1 MHRLQ
6 NRIQEYAWGSRTA
19 IAELLGL
26 PSPSRM
32 PQAEMWMGAHPVA
45 PSSVVR
51 EGHALSLL
59 RLIEENPPEQLGE
72 ELAARYGGRLPFLLK
87 VLAADA
93 PLSLQV
99 HPSLAQAQEGFARE
113 DARGVARDA
122 PHRNYRDANHKP
134 ELLCALT
141 PMQAL
146 CGFRAPSETLALAR
160 ALDVPVLMEVLAPL
174 VQRPDAEGLRDTFAS
189 LLGLP
194 PDLRSR
200 LLAEVLAAC
209 AVHASGSGT
218 LAEAAACVIRLA
230 EHHPQDVGAV
240 VSLLLNLVTLEPGE
254 ALYLD
259 AGILH
264 AYVRGTGIEVMAN
277 SDNVLRC
284 GLTPKH
290 VDVEELLRVLDFRT
304 GPVERLR
311 AEPCGEHSGED
322 IFRTAAPDFR
332 LSRVQVGDAPV
343 RLPRRGPEVVL
354 CTEGEIE
361 LVQEGA
367 VLALQRGESVFV
379 PACDPT
385 YRVRGR
391 GVFFRATAG

>member
-72 ELAARYGGRLPFLLK
+72 ELAARYGGQLPFLLK
-87 VLAADA
+87 VLAAEA

-122 PHRNYRDANHKP
+122 PHRNYRDPNHKP

-146 CGFRAPSETLALAR
+146 CGFRTPEETLEIARELGVPALLE
-160 ALDVPVLMEVLAPL
+160 ALQPLAE
-174 VQRPDAEGLRDTFAS
+174 RPGTDGLRAAFAS
-189 LLGLP
+189 LLELP
-194 PDLRSR
+194 LEQKAR
-200 LLAEVLAAC
+200 LLEEVLAAC
-209 AVHASGSGT
+209 AVHAVGTGSV
-218 LAEAAACVIRLA
+218 AEAAACVLRLS
-230 EHHPQDVGAV
+230 EHHPGDVGAV

-264 AYVRGTGIEVMAN
+264 AYVQGTGIEVMAN

-290 VDVEELLRVLDFRT
+290 VDVDELLRVLDFRT

-311 AEPCGEHSGED
+311 AEPCLQDPGED
-322 IFRTAAPDFR
+322 IFRTSAPDFR

-343 RLPRRGPEVVL
+343 HLQRRGPEVVL
-354 CTEGEIE
+354 CVEGSIE
-361 LVQEGA
+361 LEQEGK
-367 VLALQRGESVFV
+367 VLSLSRGESAFV
-379 PACDPT
+379 PASDPN
-385 YRVRGR
+385 YRVVGR
-391 GVFFRATAG
+391 GVFFRATVG